1 MKIYE
6 YKRSMPFFDLR
17 PYLFRQGDRKKYVK
31 NRSGHMTSMATMPVY
46 GKNLLGHEP
55 DMVYL
60 PLQGGV

>member
-1 MKIYE
+1 MSTRGQCHSLTLDHI
-6 YKRSMPFFDLR
+6 FFVKAI
-17 PYLFRQGDRKKYVK
+17 GKKYVK